1 MESKNEKRYIH
12 FIVENN
18 SPVYL
23 KEKTI
28 LDIIKKYPNFEIN
41 SNNQLTFS
49 DSLQAFINNYSDVQ
63 RMFIIINTT
72 NIDVAIQKKLSY
84 MIKDKSYQTISL
96 PNNSKIVVTGNKD
109 NIDKE
114 LLGLLVVIDD

>member
-23 KEKTI
+23 KEKAI

-41 SNNQLTFS
+41 SNNRLTFS
-49 DSLQAFINNYSDVQ
+49 DSLQAFINNNSDVQ

-96 PNNSKIVVTGNKD
+96 TNYSTIVVTGNED

>member
-1 MESKNEKRYIH
+1 MESKNEKRYIR

-23 KEKTI
+23 KEKAI

-49 DSLQAFINNYSDVQ
+49 DSLQAFINNNSDVQ

>member
-23 KEKTI
+23 KEKAI

-41 SNNQLTFS
+41 SNNRLTFS
-49 DSLQAFINNYSDVQ
+49 DSLQAFINNNSDVQ

>member
-23 KEKTI
+23 KEKAI

-49 DSLQAFINNYSDVQ
+49 DSLQAFSNNNSDVQ

>member
-23 KEKTI
+23 KEKAI

-49 DSLQAFINNYSDVQ
+49 DSLQAFINNNSDVQ

-72 NIDVAIQKKLSY
+72 NIDVALQKKLSY

>member
-49 DSLQAFINNYSDVQ
+49 DSLQAFINNNSDVQ

>member
-18 SPVYL
+18 SHVYL
-23 KEKTI
+23 KEKAI

-49 DSLQAFINNYSDVQ
+49 DSLQAFINNNSDVQ

>member
-23 KEKTI
+23 KEKAI

-41 SNNQLTFS
+41 RNNQLTFS
-49 DSLQAFINNYSDVQ
+49 DSLQAFINNNSDVQ

>member
-23 KEKTI
+23 KEKAI

-49 DSLQAFINNYSDVQ
+49 DSLQAFINNNSDVQ

-96 PNNSKIVVTGNKD
+96 LNNSKIVVTGNKD

>member
-23 KEKTI
+23 KEKAI

-49 DSLQAFINNYSDVQ
+49 DSLQAFINNNSDVQ